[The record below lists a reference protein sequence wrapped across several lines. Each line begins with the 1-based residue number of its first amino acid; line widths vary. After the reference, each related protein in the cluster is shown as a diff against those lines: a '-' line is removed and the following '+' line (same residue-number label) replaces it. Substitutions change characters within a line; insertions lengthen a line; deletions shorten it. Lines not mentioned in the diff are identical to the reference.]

1 MILRH
6 NLASQSH
13 SFDRSMVFNMALRGA
28 TMQQQPLW
36 MMMADEAESD
46 EAVSDDE
53 GIEGFNVSSLSL
65 PPSPAVYYSSGFF
78 WSVAIVRT
86 RSLSIQS
93 IITISMCSLRVI
105 VSEGGGI
112 AIRRSLFDPLPP
124 PLPAPHLRALFMSS
138 SSTDCREYIYFSEL
152 SNRRAH

>member
-1 MILRH
+1 
-6 NLASQSH
+6 
-13 SFDRSMVFNMALRGA
+13 MVFNMALRGA
-28 TMQQQPLW
+28 TMQQQQPLW

-65 PPSPAVYYSSGFF
+65 STTLARCLLFFRFFF
-78 WSVAIVRT
+78 WTVAIVRT

-138 SSTDCREYIYFSEL
+138 SSTDCRVYIYFSEL

>member
-1 MILRH
+1 
-6 NLASQSH
+6 
-13 SFDRSMVFNMALRGA
+13 
-28 TMQQQPLW
+28 MQQQPLW

-53 GIEGFNVSSLSL
+53 GIEGFNVSSLYHPRPLSIIL
-65 PPSPAVYYSSGFF
+65 QVFF